1 MTSLELMEDNV
12 ERGRMIVA
20 RMVVVA
26 VVMRLVEL

>member
-1 MTSLELMEDNV
+1 MEDRV

-26 VVMRLVEL
+26 VVMRLMELQEG